1 VTPRVA
7 AAAALLVGALALA
20 QPVRDALAPEAP
32 SASAPGAGDLAGNV
46 LSGSFRPLLL
56 TYLWLRGDV
65 LYGEGR
71 DTECYELYR
80 ILHALYPDNERARDY
95 LGWFLAFNLKQDAPS
110 PALGWK
116 WAETGLEMLLE
127 TPQGPGIVADWIR
140 KQCGQNSIVLQRYAG
155 PKWEEERTWRA
166 GLRGFAARHFG
177 EPLSRFATGVRV
189 LEGRGGFADR
199 ARRAVLL
206 RSLAY
211 EELLR
216 QGEAPHAAEAV
227 AALLETAGAVADEP
241 DLKAYFEEKA
251 RCLADAAEG
260 RVPEPLPEA
269 DAYPVAMALLGRGA
283 DRGEKGALDGA
294 VALLEALQA
303 RAEEMAG
310 AGGFGEELELARRWR
325 AHAEDPEKTG
335 RPPLPFDGMP

>member
-1 VTPRVA
+1 MTPRIA
-7 AAAALLVGALALA
+7 AAAALLVAALARA
-20 QPVRDALAPEAP
+20 QPGRDARAPPAP
-32 SASAPGAGDLAGNV
+32 LSSAAGAGDLAGNV

-56 TYLWLRGDV
+56 TYLWLKGDV

-71 DTECYELYR
+71 DAECYELYR

-95 LGWFLAFNLKQDAPS
+95 LGWFLAFNLKQKAPS
-110 PALGWK
+110 PALGWT
-116 WAETGLEMLLE
+116 WAETGLEMLLR
-127 TPQGPGIVADWIR
+127 TPEGPSVVADWIR
-140 KQCGQNSIVLQRYAG
+140 KQCGQNSIVLERYAG
-155 PKWEEERTWRA
+155 PRWEEERVWRA
-166 GLRGFAARHFG
+166 GLRRFAARHFG
-177 EPLSRFATGVRV
+177 EELSRFALGVRV
-189 LEGRGGFADR
+189 LAGRGGFADR

-216 QGEAPHAAEAV
+216 HGEAPHAAEAV
-227 AALLETAGAVADEP
+227 AALRETAEAVADEP

-251 RCLADAAEG
+251 RCLAAAAEG
-260 RVPEPLPEA
+260 QVPEPLPEA

-283 DRGEKGALDGA
+283 DRGDKGALDGA
-294 VALLEALQA
+294 VALLAALQA
-303 RAEEMAG
+303 RAEETDG
-310 AGGFGEELELARRWR
+310 VDGFVEELELARRWR